1 MITLE
6 NACNILHIDQ
16 GANDNLIM
24 GLIEAIPNY
33 IEVTTGMNFNDQ
45 INEPLCDTVGGF
57 LLTLWYYS
65 DHADDQA
72 LNRTIDSLLKVITL
86 KARELS

>member
-16 GANDNLIM
+16 GTNDELIT
-24 GLIEAIPNY
+24 GLIEAIPDY
-33 IEVTTGMNFNDQ
+33 IEVTTGMTFNDQ

-57 LLTLWYYS
+57 LLTLWFYS
-65 DHADDQA
+65 DHTDDQA
-72 LNRTIDSLLKVITL
+72 LNRTIASLLKVITL
-86 KARELS
+86 KARSLS

>member
-6 NACNILHIDQ
+6 KACNILHIDE
-16 GANDNLIM
+16 GSNDDLVE

-33 IEVTTGMNFNDQ
+33 VEVTTGMSISDQ
-45 INEPLCDTVGGF
+45 TDEPLVDTVGGF